1 MTKYGF
7 VANLEKTQKC
17 VLVNQSILDQ
27 VVAEATSMF
36 ENAEYDY
43 SDLASETGRS
53 TQTNANEPGA
63 KHQRLTTKPMDIDK
77 VLLSIISYL
86 Y

>member
-1 MTKYGF
+1 M
-7 VANLEKTQKC
+7 ANLEKTQKC
-17 VLVNQSILDQ
+17 VAVNQSILDR

-53 TQTNANEPGA
+53 TQTNANEPGV

-77 VLLSIISYL
+77 VLLCPTYIDFIYH
-86 Y
+86 